1 MFKLNL
7 VSTVAALFLATVG
20 STVFAQAP
28 EDGTAGASM
37 VSADQSLDVSA
48 PPPDANRESL
58 ERFLASTETLQARFT
73 QALYGS
79 ARDREALDRSSGML
93 TLKRPGRFRWD
104 YTEPYEKT
112 VVADGTRLWIFEAD
126 LEQVIVRP
134 VGTALAANPA
144 MLLSGQASLD
154 ETFRVL
160 KSYEADGL
168 GWLELEPRQK
178 DSNFTTVRLA
188 LDGDTLRL
196 MELVDGL
203 DQVTRITFDD
213 VVANPDVADEVF
225 AFEPPD
231 GVDVQGLDQGVDQGL
246 KD

>member
-1 MFKLNL
+1 MVKLNL
-7 VSTVAALFLATVG
+7 VSVAAALVLASVAAAVAPVVTH
-20 STVFAQAP
+20 AQAP
-28 EDGTAGASM
+28 E
-37 VSADQSLDVSA
+37 A
-48 PPPDANRESL
+48 PATPPDANRANL
-58 ERFLASTETLQARFT
+58 ERFLEATVTLKARFT
-73 QALYGS
+73 QALYGDE
-79 ARDREALDRSSGML
+79 RDREALDRSSGTL

-112 VVADGTRLWIFEAD
+112 VVADGSRLWIYEAD

-160 KSYEADGL
+160 ASYEADGL

-178 DSNFTTVRLA
+178 DSNFTKVRLA
-188 LDGDTLRL
+188 LDGDMLRL

-213 VVANPDVADEVF
+213 VVANPDVADDVF
-225 AFEPPD
+225 AFDPPD
-231 GVDVQGLDQGVDQGL
+231 GVDVQGLDD
-246 KD
+246 